1 MRIFRLSVF
10 LTCLILLSF
19 STLQAQLVVKT
30 NRTVSDLVKK
40 VLAGGGVDIKNI
52 QYSVGTGNIG
62 FFNGKK
68 SNIGLDSGLILSTGK
83 AIDAIGPNNRGNMG
97 SSNNLPGDADLQLLS
112 PNFPTFDAT
121 WISFTF
127 SPQANQIKFRFVFA
141 SEEYPESITKNFND
155 VFGFFISGPGFTGAQ
170 NIALIPST
178 NDPISIQTIN
188 ANTNS
193 SYYID
198 NTNGASVQFDA
209 FTKVIEITANVQPCE
224 NYTLKF
230 AIADVNDFIF
240 DSGIFI
246 EAQSFQ
252 SIDPRAVNAYEQKLL
267 VSECDSSGFV
277 ITRINPDKSQA
288 ITVNYY
294 FEGTAINGSDY
305 IATPANIVVIAA
317 GATSAFVK
325 IKPIKDFLNEATES
339 VKLKIVD
346 PFICDTAKA
355 ELSISDYKPIGKLKI
370 QLTCNDSSTT
380 IAVVQYDQLD
390 SIKWYNQNKVFLQYG
405 SSFNIKN
412 GDTNYYYINSIEKC
426 TGLTIKDSIKLKFYP
441 ITTNTDTTVCI
452 GDQLQLFASSAFPNA
467 KYFWSS
473 NVGSFIPNNSVANPI
488 FNVLDSS
495 IITVKIDNET
505 FCSQKTFNV
514 FAPELLIKDTLN
526 SICLNGNIALL
537 ASGGKKYRW
546 VPSAGLSSDTIANP
560 MASPDTTTIYTL
572 TITNGICEKEYH
584 VTVKVDTI
592 PIANAG
598 IDQIICSRQK
608 VRLQASGS
616 DYGTYNWYP
625 TFLVDSPEIA
635 NPFANPSSTTL
646 FLLQAFNGSCMSTDS
661 VNVFVVD
668 SASAAFNYSFDS
680 CARTIQVSAV
690 GDLSKSQFIWDFGDG
705 FTSNNSQQNHQYQK
719 QGIFTVKLTT
729 NPQAPC
735 RAQDSLIISIPFV
748 DKNLR
753 RIPEVFSPDDD
764 QINDVFE
771 IVGETHPCAIKRM
784 RIYNRWGES
793 IYDSLENQG
802 KLVWDGKYKGQACPI
817 GAYVYIIEGDG
828 FVDKGTVSLVR

>member
-30 NRTVSDLVKK
+30 NRTVNDLVKN
-40 VLAGGGVDIKNI
+40 VLAGGGVDIINI

-83 AIDAIGPNNRGNMG
+83 VIDAIGPNNIGNKG

-121 WISFTF
+121 WISFSF
-127 SPQANQIKFRFVFA
+127 SPQANQVKFRFVFA
-141 SEEYPESITKNFND
+141 SEEYPESIAKNFND

-170 NIALIPST
+170 NIALVPST

-198 NTNGASVQFDA
+198 NTNGTSVQFDA
-209 FTKVIEITANVQPCE
+209 FTKVIEITANVQPCQD
-224 NYTLKF
+224 YTLKF
-230 AIADVNDFIF
+230 AIADVKDFIF

-252 SIDPRAVNAYEQKLL
+252 SIDPRAVSTYEQKLL
-267 VSECDSSGFV
+267 ISECDSSGFV

-288 ITVNYY
+288 ITVNYI

-305 IATPANIVVIAA
+305 LATPANQVVIAA

-325 IKPIKDFLNEATES
+325 IKPITDFLNEATES
-339 VKLKIVD
+339 VKLKIID
-346 PFICDTAKA
+346 PVICDTAKA
-355 ELSISDYKPIGKLKI
+355 ALGISDYKPIDKLKI
-370 QLTCNDSSTT
+370 QLACNDSTTT
-380 IAVVQYDQLD
+380 IAIVQYDQLD

-405 SSFNIKN
+405 NSFNVKN
-412 GDTNYYYINSIEKC
+412 GDTSYRYIYCTEKC
-426 TGLTIKDSIKLKFYP
+426 TGLTIKDSVKLKFYP
-441 ITTNTDTTVCI
+441 ITTNADTTVCI
-452 GDQLQLFASSAFPNA
+452 GDQLPLFASSAFPNA
-467 KYFWSS
+467 KYIWSS
-473 NVGSFIPNNSVANPI
+473 NVGSFSPNNTVANPL

-495 IITVKIDNET
+495 IVTVKIDNET
-505 FCSQKTFNV
+505 FCSQKTFKV
-514 FAPELLIKDTLN
+514 FAPELLIKDTLA
-526 SICLNGNIALL
+526 SICVNGNVQLL

-560 MASPDTTTIYTL
+560 IANPDTNTIYTL
-572 TITNGICEKEYH
+572 TITNGICEKVYR
-584 VTVKVDTI
+584 VTVKVDTF

-635 NPFANPSSTTL
+635 NPFANPASTTL
-646 FLLQAFNGSCMSTDS
+646 FLLQAHNGSCMSTDS
-661 VNVFVVD
+661 VSVFVVD

-680 CARTIQVSAV
+680 CARTIQVSSIA
-690 GDLSKSQFIWDFGDG
+690 DLSNSQFVWDFGDG
-705 FTSNNSQQNHQYQK
+705 FTSTISQQNHQYQK

-735 RAQDSLIISIPFV
+735 RGEDSLVISIPFV
-748 DKNLR
+748 DKDLR

-771 IVGETHPCAIKRM
+771 IIGETHPCAIKSM
-784 RIYNRWGES
+784 RIFNRWGET

-802 KLVWDGKYKGQACPI
+802 KLIWDGKYKGQACPI

-828 FVDKGTVSLVR
+828 FVDKGTISLVR

>member
-10 LTCLILLSF
+10 VTMLMLLSF

-30 NRTVSDLVKK
+30 NRTVIDLVKN
-40 VLAGGGVDIKNI
+40 VLAGGGVDIINI

-83 AIDAIGPNNRGNMG
+83 VIDAIGPNNMGNQG

-112 PNFPTFDAT
+112 PNFPTYDAT
-121 WISFTF
+121 WISFSF
-127 SPQANQIKFRFVFA
+127 SPQANQVKFRFVFA
-141 SEEYPESITKNFND
+141 SEEYPESIAKNFND
-155 VFGFFISGPGFTGAQ
+155 VFGFFIAGPGFTGAQ
-170 NIALIPST
+170 NIALVPAT
-178 NDPISIQTIN
+178 LDPISIQTIN
-188 ANTNS
+188 SNTNS

-230 AIADVNDFIF
+230 AIADVKDFIF

-252 SIDPRAVNAYEQKLL
+252 SVDPRAVKAYEQKLL

-288 ITVNYY
+288 IEVNYY
-294 FEGTAINGSDY
+294 FEGTAINGTDY
-305 IATPANIVVIAA
+305 IPTPANKVIIAA
-317 GATSAFVK
+317 GVTSAFVK
-325 IKPIKDFLNEATES
+325 IKPIKDFFNEATES

-346 PFICDTAKA
+346 PVICDTAKA
-355 ELSISDYKPIGKLKI
+355 ELGISDYKPIDKLKI
-370 QLTCNDSSTT
+370 QLACNDSTTT

-390 SIKWYNQNKVFLQYG
+390 SIKWYNQNKVFLQFG
-405 SSFNIKN
+405 NSFTIKN
-412 GDTNYYYINSIEKC
+412 GDTSYRYIYCTEKC
-426 TGLTIKDSIKLKFYP
+426 TGLTIKDSVKLKFYP
-441 ITTNTDTTVCI
+441 ITTNADTTVCI

-467 KYFWSS
+467 KYIWSS
-473 NVGSFIPNNSVANPI
+473 NVGSFSPNNTVANPL

-495 IITVKIDNET
+495 IVTVKIDNET
-505 FCSQKTFNV
+505 FCSQKTFKV
-514 FAPELLIKDTLN
+514 FAPELLIKDTLA
-526 SICLNGNIALL
+526 SICVNGNVQLL

-560 MASPDTTTIYTL
+560 IANPDTSTKYIL
-572 TITNGICEKEYH
+572 TITNGICEKVYRIS
-584 VTVKVDTI
+584 VKVDTF

-635 NPFANPSSTTL
+635 NPFANPASTTL
-646 FLLQAFNGSCMSTDS
+646 FLLQAHNGSCMSTDS
-661 VNVFVVD
+661 VIVFVVD
-668 SASAAFNYSFDS
+668 SASSAFNYSFDS
-680 CARTIQVSAV
+680 CARTIQVSAIA
-690 GDLSKSQFIWDFGDG
+690 DLSNSQFVWDFGDG
-705 FTSNNSQQNHQYQK
+705 FTSSSSQQNHQYQK

-735 RAQDSLIISIPFV
+735 RAEDSLVISIPFV
-748 DKNLR
+748 DKDLR

-771 IVGETHPCAIKRM
+771 IIGETHPCAIKSM
-784 RIYNRWGES
+784 RIFNRWGET
-793 IYDSLENQG
+793 IYNSLENQG
-802 KLVWDGKYKGQACPI
+802 KLIWDGKYKGQACPI

-828 FVDKGTVSLVR
+828 FVDKGTISLVR

>member
-1 MRIFRLSVF
+1 M
-10 LTCLILLSF
+10 LLSF

-30 NRTVSDLVKK
+30 NRTVNDLVKN
-40 VLAGGGVDIKNI
+40 VLAGGGVDIINI

-83 AIDAIGPNNRGNMG
+83 VIDAIGPNNIGNKG

-121 WISFTF
+121 WISFSF
-127 SPQANQIKFRFVFA
+127 SPQANQVKFRFVFA
-141 SEEYPESITKNFND
+141 SEEYPESIAKNFND
-155 VFGFFISGPGFTGAQ
+155 VFGFFIAGPGFTGAQ
-170 NIALIPST
+170 NIALVPST

-198 NTNGASVQFDA
+198 NTNGTSVQFDA
-209 FTKVIEITANVQPCE
+209 FTKVIEITANVQPCQD
-224 NYTLKF
+224 YTLKF
-230 AIADVNDFIF
+230 AIADVKDFIF

-252 SIDPRAVNAYEQKLL
+252 SIDPRAVSTYEQKLL
-267 VSECDSSGFV
+267 ISECDSSGFV

-288 ITVNYY
+288 ITVNYI

-305 IATPANIVVIAA
+305 IATPANQVIIAA
-317 GATSAFVK
+317 GANSAFVK
-325 IKPIKDFLNEATES
+325 IKPITDFLNEATES
-339 VKLKIVD
+339 VKLKIID
-346 PFICDTAKA
+346 PVICDTAKA
-355 ELSISDYKPIGKLKI
+355 ALGISDYKPIDKLKI
-370 QLTCNDSSTT
+370 QLACNDSTTT
-380 IAVVQYDQLD
+380 IAIVQYDQLD

-405 SSFNIKN
+405 NSFNVKN
-412 GDTNYYYINSIEKC
+412 GDTSYRYIYCTEKC
-426 TGLTIKDSIKLKFYP
+426 TGLTIKDSVKLKHYP
-441 ITTNTDTTVCI
+441 ITTNKDTSVCI
-452 GDQLQLFASSAFPNA
+452 GDAIQLFATCDFPNA
-467 KYFWSS
+467 KYIWSS
-473 NVGSFIPNNSVANPI
+473 NVGSFSPNNTVANPL

-495 IITVKIDNET
+495 IVTVKIDNET
-505 FCSQKTFNV
+505 FCSQKTFKV
-514 FAPELLIKDTLN
+514 FAPELLIKDTLA
-526 SICLNGNIALL
+526 SICVNGNVQLL

-560 MASPDTTTIYTL
+560 IANPDTNTIYTL
-572 TITNGICEKEYH
+572 TITNGICEKVYR
-584 VTVKVDTI
+584 VTVKVDTF

-635 NPFANPSSTTL
+635 NPFANPASTTL
-646 FLLQAFNGSCMSTDS
+646 FLLQAHNGSCMSTDS
-661 VNVFVVD
+661 VSVFVVD

-680 CARTIQVSAV
+680 CARTIQVSSIA
-690 GDLSKSQFIWDFGDG
+690 DLSNSQFVWDFGDG
-705 FTSNNSQQNHQYQK
+705 FTSTSSQQNHQYQK
-719 QGIFTVKLTT
+719 QGIFTVKLIT
-729 NPQAPC
+729 NQQAPC
-735 RAQDSLIISIPFV
+735 RAEDSLVISIPFV
-748 DKNLR
+748 DKDLR

-771 IVGETHPCAIKRM
+771 IIGETHPCAIKSM
-784 RIYNRWGES
+784 RIFNRWGET
-793 IYDSLENQG
+793 IYNSLENQG
-802 KLVWDGKYKGQACPI
+802 KLIWDGKYKGQACPI

-828 FVDKGTVSLVR
+828 FVDKGTISLVR

>member
-1 MRIFRLSVF
+1 
-10 LTCLILLSF
+10 
-19 STLQAQLVVKT
+19 
-30 NRTVSDLVKK
+30 
-40 VLAGGGVDIKNI
+40 
-52 QYSVGTGNIG
+52 
-62 FFNGKK
+62 
-68 SNIGLDSGLILSTGK
+68 
-83 AIDAIGPNNRGNMG
+83 
-97 SSNNLPGDADLQLLS
+97 
-112 PNFPTFDAT
+112 
-121 WISFTF
+121 
-127 SPQANQIKFRFVFA
+127 
-141 SEEYPESITKNFND
+141 
-155 VFGFFISGPGFTGAQ
+155 
-170 NIALIPST
+170 
-178 NDPISIQTIN
+178 
-188 ANTNS
+188 
-193 SYYID
+193 
-198 NTNGASVQFDA
+198 VQFDA
-209 FTKVIEITANVQPCE
+209 FTKVIEITASVQPCE

-230 AIADVNDFIF
+230 AIADVKDFIF

-252 SIDPRAVNAYEQKLL
+252 SIDPRAVSTYEQKLL
-267 VSECDSSGFV
+267 ISECDSSGFV

-288 ITVNYY
+288 ITVNYI

-305 IATPANIVVIAA
+305 LAIPANQVVIAS

-325 IKPIKDFLNEATES
+325 IKPITDFLNEATES
-339 VKLKIVD
+339 VKLIIVD
-346 PFICDTAKA
+346 PVICDTAKA
-355 ELSISDYKPIGKLKI
+355 ALGISDYKPIIKLKT
-370 QLTCNDSSTT
+370 QLACNDSSTT

-405 SSFNIKN
+405 NSFNVKN
-412 GDTNYYYINSIEKC
+412 GDTSYHYIYSIEKC

-441 ITTNTDTTVCI
+441 ITTNADTTVCI
-452 GDQLQLFASSAFPNA
+452 GDQLPLFASSALPNA
-467 KYFWSS
+467 KYIWSS
-473 NVGSFIPNNSVANPI
+473 NVGSFSPNNSVANPL

-495 IITVKIDNET
+495 IVTVKIDNET
-505 FCSQKTFNV
+505 FCSQKTFKV

-526 SICLNGNIALL
+526 SICVNGNVSLL

-560 MASPDTTTIYTL
+560 IAIPDTTTIYTL

-635 NPFANPSSTTL
+635 NPFANPASTTL

-661 VNVFVVD
+661 VSVFVVD

-680 CARTIQVSAV
+680 CARTIQVSSIA
-690 GDLSKSQFIWDFGDG
+690 DLSNSQFVWDFGDG
-705 FTSNNSQQNHQYQK
+705 FTSTNSQQNHQYQK
-719 QGIFTVKLTT
+719 QGIFTVKLIT
-729 NPQAPC
+729 NQQAPC
-735 RAQDSLIISIPFV
+735 RAEDSLVISIPFV
-748 DKNLR
+748 DKDLR

-771 IVGETHPCAIKRM
+771 IVGQTHPCAIKSM
-784 RIYNRWGES
+784 RIFNRWGET

-802 KLVWDGKYKGQACPI
+802 KLIWDGKYKGQACPI

-828 FVDKGTVSLVR
+828 FVDKGTISLVR

>member
-30 NRTVSDLVKK
+30 NRTVNDLVKN
-40 VLAGGGVDIKNI
+40 VLAGGGVDIVNI

-83 AIDAIGPNNRGNMG
+83 VIDAIGPNNIGNKG

-112 PNFPTFDAT
+112 PNFPTYDAT
-121 WISFTF
+121 WISFSF
-127 SPQANQIKFRFVFA
+127 SPQANQVKFRFVFG
-141 SEEYPESITKNFND
+141 SEEYPESIAKNFND
-155 VFGFFISGPGFTGAQ
+155 VFGFFIAGPGFTGAQ
-170 NIALIPST
+170 NIALVPST

-198 NTNGASVQFDA
+198 NTNGTSVQFDA
-209 FTKVIEITANVQPCE
+209 FTKVIEITATVQPCQD
-224 NYTLKF
+224 YTLKF
-230 AIADVNDFIF
+230 AIADVKDFIF

-252 SIDPRAVNAYEQKLL
+252 SIDPRAVSTYEQKLSI
-267 VSECDSSGFV
+267 SECDSSGFV

-288 ITVNYY
+288 ITVNYI

-305 IATPANIVVIAA
+305 LATPANQVVIAS

-325 IKPIKDFLNEATES
+325 IKPITDFLNEATES
-339 VKLKIVD
+339 VKLIIVD
-346 PFICDTAKA
+346 PVICDTAKA
-355 ELSISDYKPIGKLKI
+355 ALGISDYKPIVKLKT
-370 QLTCNDSSTT
+370 QLACNDSITT

-405 SSFNIKN
+405 NSFNVKN
-412 GDTNYYYINSIEKC
+412 GDTSYHYVYSIEKC

-441 ITTNTDTTVCI
+441 ITTNADTTVCI
-452 GDQLQLFASSAFPNA
+452 GDQLPLFATSAFPNA

-473 NVGSFIPNNSVANPI
+473 NVGSFSPNNSVANPL

-495 IITVKIDNET
+495 IVTVKIDNET

-526 SICLNGNIALL
+526 SICVNGNVQLL

-560 MASPDTTTIYTL
+560 IANPDTSTKYIL
-572 TITNGICEKEYH
+572 TITNGICEKVYR
-584 VTVKVDTI
+584 VTVKVDTF

-635 NPFANPSSTTL
+635 NPFANPASTTL
-646 FLLQAFNGSCMSTDS
+646 FILQALNGSCMSTDS
-661 VNVFVVD
+661 VSVFVVD

-680 CARTIQVSAV
+680 CARTIQVSSIA
-690 GDLSKSQFIWDFGDG
+690 DLSNSQFVWDFGDG
-705 FTSNNSQQNHQYQK
+705 FTSTSSQQNHQYQK
-719 QGIFTVKLTT
+719 QGIFTVKLIT
-729 NPQAPC
+729 NQQAPC
-735 RAQDSLIISIPFV
+735 RAEDSLVISIPFV
-748 DKNLR
+748 DKDLR

-771 IVGETHPCAIKRM
+771 IIGETHPCAIKSM
-784 RIYNRWGES
+784 RIFNRWGET

-802 KLVWDGKYKGQACPI
+802 KLIWDGKYKGQACPI

-828 FVDKGTVSLVR
+828 FVDKGTISLVR

>member
-10 LTCLILLSF
+10 LTMLLLLSF
-19 STLQAQLVVKT
+19 CTLQAQLVVKT
-30 NRTVSDLVKK
+30 NRTVNDLVKN
-40 VLAGGGVDIKNI
+40 VLAGGGVDIINI

-83 AIDAIGPNNRGNMG
+83 VIDAIGPNNIGNKG

-121 WISFTF
+121 WISFSF
-127 SPQANQIKFRFVFA
+127 SPQANQVKFRFVFA
-141 SEEYPESITKNFND
+141 SEEYPESIAKNFND

-170 NIALIPST
+170 NIALVPTT

-193 SYYID
+193 AYYID
-198 NTNGASVQFDA
+198 NTNGTSVQFDA
-209 FTKVIEITANVQPCE
+209 FTKVIEITAIVQPCQD
-224 NYTLKF
+224 YTLKF
-230 AIADVNDFIF
+230 AIADVQDFIF

-252 SIDPRAVNAYEQKLL
+252 SIDPRAVSTYEQKLL
-267 VSECDSSGFV
+267 ISECDSSGFV

-288 ITVNYY
+288 ITVNYI

-305 IATPANIVVIAA
+305 LATPANQVVIAA

-325 IKPIKDFLNEATES
+325 IKPITDFLNEATES
-339 VKLKIVD
+339 VKLKIID
-346 PFICDTAKA
+346 PVICDTAKA
-355 ELSISDYKPIGKLKI
+355 ALGISDYKPIDKLKI
-370 QLTCNDSSTT
+370 QLACNDSTTT
-380 IAVVQYDQLD
+380 IAIVQYDQLD

-405 SSFNIKN
+405 NSFNVKN
-412 GDTNYYYINSIEKC
+412 GDTSYRYIYCTEKC
-426 TGLTIKDSIKLKFYP
+426 TGLTIKDSVKLKFYP

-452 GDQLQLFASSAFPNA
+452 GDQLPLFASSALPNA
-467 KYFWSS
+467 KYIWSS
-473 NVGSFIPNNSVANPI
+473 NVGSFSPNNTVANPL

-495 IITVKIDNET
+495 IVTVKIDNET
-505 FCSQKTFNV
+505 FCSQKTFKV
-514 FAPELLIKDTLN
+514 FAPELLIKDTLA
-526 SICLNGNIALL
+526 SICVNGNVQLL

-560 MASPDTTTIYTL
+560 IANPDTSTKYIL
-572 TITNGICEKEYH
+572 TITNGICEKVYR
-584 VTVKVDTI
+584 VYVKVDTF

-635 NPFANPSSTTL
+635 NPFANPASTTL
-646 FLLQAFNGSCMSTDS
+646 FLLQALNGSCMSTDS
-661 VNVFVVD
+661 VSVFVVD

-680 CARTIQVSAV
+680 CARTIQVSSIA
-690 GDLSKSQFIWDFGDG
+690 DLSNSQFVWDFGDG
-705 FTSNNSQQNHQYQK
+705 FTSTSSQQNHQYQK

-735 RAQDSLIISIPFV
+735 RGEDSLVISIPFV

-771 IVGETHPCAIKRM
+771 IIGETHPCAIKSM
-784 RIYNRWGES
+784 RIFNRWGET
-793 IYDSLENQG
+793 IYNSLENQG
-802 KLVWDGKYKGQACPI
+802 KLIWDGKYKGQACPI

-828 FVDKGTVSLVR
+828 FVDKGTISLVR

>member
-1 MRIFRLSVF
+1 M
-10 LTCLILLSF
+10 LLSF
-19 STLQAQLVVKT
+19 STLRAQLVVKT
-30 NRTVSDLVKK
+30 NRTVSDLVKN
-40 VLAGGGVDIKNI
+40 VLAGGGVDIVNI
-52 QYSVGTGNIG
+52 QYSAGTGNIG
-62 FFNGKK
+62 FFNGEK
-68 SNIGLDSGLILSTGK
+68 SNIGLENGLILSTGK
-83 AIDAIGPNNRGNMG
+83 VIDAIGPNNIGNKG

-112 PNFPTFDAT
+112 PKNPTYDAT
-121 WISFTF
+121 WISFSF
-127 SPQANQIKFRFVFA
+127 SPQASQVKFRFVFA
-141 SEEYPESITKNFND
+141 SEEYPESVAKNYND
-155 VFGFFISGPGFTGAQ
+155 VFGFFITGPGFTGTQ
-170 NIALIPST
+170 NIALVPDT

-198 NTNGASVQFDA
+198 NINGASVQFDA
-209 FTKVIEITANVQPCE
+209 FTKVIEITANVQPCQD
-224 NYTLKF
+224 YTLKF
-230 AIADVNDFIF
+230 AIADVKDFIY

-252 SIDPRAVNAYEQKLL
+252 SIDPRAVRTYEQKQLI
-267 VSECDSSGFV
+267 SECDSSGFV

-288 ITVNYY
+288 IEVNYY
-294 FEGTAINGSDY
+294 FEGTAINGTDY
-305 IATPANIVVIAA
+305 IATPANLVVIPA
-317 GATSAFVK
+317 GASSAFVK
-325 IKPIKDFLNEATES
+325 IKPITDSFNEATES
-339 VKLKIVD
+339 VRLKIVD

-355 ELSISDYKPIGKLKI
+355 ELGISDYKPIDKLKI
-370 QLTCNDSSTT
+370 QLACNDSITT

-390 SIKWYNQNKVFLQYG
+390 SIKWYNQNKEFLQFG
-405 SSFNIKN
+405 NSFNVKN
-412 GDTNYYYINSIEKC
+412 GDTSYRYIYCIEKC
-426 TGLTIKDSIKLKFYP
+426 TGLTIKDSVKLKFYP
-441 ITTNTDTTVCI
+441 ITTNADTTVCI

-467 KYFWSS
+467 KYIWSS
-473 NVGSFIPNNSVANPI
+473 NVGSYSPNNNVANPL

-495 IITVKIDNET
+495 IVTVKIDNET
-505 FCSQKTFNV
+505 FCSQKTFKV
-514 FAPELLIKDTLN
+514 FAPELLIKDTLA
-526 SICLNGNIALL
+526 SICVNGNVQLL

-560 MASPDTTTIYTL
+560 IANPDTSTKYIL
-572 TITNGICEKEYH
+572 TITNGICEKVYR
-584 VTVKVDTI
+584 VSVKVDTF

-646 FLLQAFNGSCMSTDS
+646 FLLQALNGSCMSTDS
-661 VNVFVVD
+661 VIVFVVD

-680 CARTIQVSAV
+680 CARTIQVSAIA
-690 GDLSKSQFIWDFGDG
+690 DLSNSQFVWDFGDG
-705 FTSNNSQQNHQYQK
+705 FTSSSSQQNHQYQK
-719 QGIFTVKLTT
+719 QGIFTVKLIT
-729 NPQAPC
+729 NQQAPC
-735 RAQDSLIISIPFV
+735 RAEDSLVISIPFV

-771 IVGETHPCAIKRM
+771 IIGETHPCAIKSM
-784 RIYNRWGES
+784 RIFNRWGET
-793 IYDSLENQG
+793 IYNSLENQG
-802 KLVWDGKYKGQACPI
+802 KLIWDGKYKGQVCPI

-828 FVDKGTVSLVR
+828 FVDKGTISLVR

>member
-1 MRIFRLSVF
+1 MLM
-10 LTCLILLSF
+10 LLSF

-30 NRTVSDLVKK
+30 NRTVIDLVKN
-40 VLAGGGVDIKNI
+40 VLAGGGVDIINI

-83 AIDAIGPNNRGNMG
+83 VIDAIGPNNMGNQG
-97 SSNNLPGDADLQLLS
+97 SSNNLPGDADLQLLNL
-112 PNFPTFDAT
+112 NFPTYDAT
-121 WISFTF
+121 WISFSF
-127 SPQANQIKFRFVFA
+127 SPQANQVKFRFVFA
-141 SEEYPESITKNFND
+141 SEEYPESIAKNFND
-155 VFGFFISGPGFTGAQ
+155 VFGFFIAGPGFTGAQ
-170 NIALIPST
+170 NIALVPAT
-178 NDPISIQTIN
+178 LDPISIQTIN
-188 ANTNS
+188 SNTNS

-198 NTNGASVQFDA
+198 NTNGTSVQFDA

-230 AIADVNDFIF
+230 AIADVKDFIF

-252 SIDPRAVNAYEQKLL
+252 SVDPRAVKAYEQKLL

-288 ITVNYY
+288 IEVNYY
-294 FEGTAINGSDY
+294 FEGTAINGTDY
-305 IATPANIVVIAA
+305 IPTPANLVVIAA

-346 PFICDTAKA
+346 PVICDTAKA
-355 ELSISDYKPIGKLKI
+355 ELGISDYKPIDKLKI
-370 QLTCNDSSTT
+370 QLACNDSTTT

-390 SIKWYNQNKVFLQYG
+390 SIKWYNQNKVFLQFG
-405 SSFNIKN
+405 NSFTVKN
-412 GDTNYYYINSIEKC
+412 GDTSYRYIYCTEKC
-426 TGLTIKDSIKLKFYP
+426 TGLTIKDSVKLKFYP
-441 ITTNTDTTVCI
+441 ITTNADTTVCI

-467 KYFWSS
+467 KYIWSS
-473 NVGSFIPNNSVANPI
+473 NVGSFSPNNTVANPL

-495 IITVKIDNET
+495 IVTVKIDNET
-505 FCSQKTFNV
+505 FCSQKTFKV
-514 FAPELLIKDTLN
+514 FAPELLIKDTLA
-526 SICLNGNIALL
+526 SICVNGNVQLL

-560 MASPDTTTIYTL
+560 IANPDTSTKYIL
-572 TITNGICEKEYH
+572 TITNGICEKVYRIS
-584 VTVKVDTI
+584 VKVDTF

-598 IDQIICSRQK
+598 FDQIICSRQK

-646 FLLQAFNGSCMSTDS
+646 FLLQAHNGSCMSTDS
-661 VNVFVVD
+661 VIVFVVD
-668 SASAAFNYSFDS
+668 SASSAFNYSFDS
-680 CARTIQVSAV
+680 CARTIQVSAIA
-690 GDLSKSQFIWDFGDG
+690 DLSNSQFVWDFGDG
-705 FTSNNSQQNHQYQK
+705 FTSSSSQQNHQYQK

-729 NPQAPC
+729 NSQAPC
-735 RAQDSLIISIPFV
+735 RAEDSLVISIPFV

-771 IVGETHPCAIKRM
+771 IIGETHPCAIKSM
-784 RIYNRWGES
+784 RIFNRWGET
-793 IYDSLENQG
+793 IYNSLDNQG
-802 KLVWDGKYKGQACPI
+802 KLIWDGKYKGQACPI

-828 FVDKGTVSLVR
+828 FVDKGTISLVK